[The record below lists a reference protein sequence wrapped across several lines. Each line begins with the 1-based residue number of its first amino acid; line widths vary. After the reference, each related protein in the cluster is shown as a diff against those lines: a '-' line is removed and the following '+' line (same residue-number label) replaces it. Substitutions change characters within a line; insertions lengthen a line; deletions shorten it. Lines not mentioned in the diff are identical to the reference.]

1 MSMAT
6 KSRSRTLWGNGRGQS
21 LVEFALVLP
30 LLLVVAF
37 IITEFGRALWIK
49 NALTSAAG
57 VAARAAIV
65 SNSTN
70 YKAVATVAAN
80 RLLDSQYMGT
90 GAGTTIDF
98 ELLPI
103 GNGQQSVKVRLSR
116 AFSFIP
122 GGGRG
127 VPTEPGGKGARVGV
141 GTITIT
147 GEAVMETQPTFGG

>member
-1 MSMAT
+1 MSIAT
-6 KSRSRTLWGNGRGQS
+6 KSRTLWGSGRGQS

-37 IITEFGRALWIK
+37 MITEFGRALWIK
-49 NALTSAAG
+49 NALTGAAG
-57 VAARAAIV
+57 VGARAAIV
-65 SNSTN
+65 SNAGS
-70 YKAVATVAAN
+70 YQQVAIDAAN
-80 RLLDSQYMGT
+80 RVLDSQNMGT
-90 GAGTTIDF
+90 SKGTIIET
-98 ELLPI
+98 ELNSI
-103 GNGQQSVKVRLSR
+103 ANGQQTVTVRLSR
-116 AFSFIP
+116 DFSFIP